1 MFTLQWNPRGLRTG
15 TAGTMTSTDSVG
27 PAKAE
32 RYREI
37 ANSVRALIPSMR
49 NPEVRDQLDVLA
61 LEYEKLAHCLEAL
74 SQSLRTPSSSADA
87 ARAP

>member
-1 MFTLQWNPRGLRTG
+1 
-15 TAGTMTSTDSVG
+15 
-27 PAKAE
+27 
-32 RYREI
+32 
-37 ANSVRALIPSMR
+37 MR

-74 SQSLRTPSSSADA
+74 SESLPTPSGDP

>member
-1 MFTLQWNPRGLRTG
+1 
-15 TAGTMTSTDSVG
+15 MTTSDSVG

-49 NPEVRDQLDVLA
+49 SEEVRDQLDVLA
-61 LEYEKLAHCLEAL
+61 LEYEQLARCLEAL
-74 SQSLRTPSSSADA
+74 SQSLPPS
-87 ARAP
+87 APP

>member
-1 MFTLQWNPRGLRTG
+1 M
-15 TAGTMTSTDSVG
+15 MTSTDSVG

-61 LEYEKLAHCLEAL
+61 LEYEKLALCLEAL
-74 SQSLRTPSSSADA
+74 SESLGPPRLGVQAEIA
-87 ARAP
+87 AASPPNNAAPAP

>member
-1 MFTLQWNPRGLRTG
+1 M
-15 TAGTMTSTDSVG
+15 MTSTDSVG

-74 SQSLRTPSSSADA
+74 SESLPTPSADA
-87 ARAP
+87 TRAP

>member
-1 MFTLQWNPRGLRTG
+1 
-15 TAGTMTSTDSVG
+15 MTSTDSVG

-61 LEYEKLAHCLEAL
+61 FC
-74 SQSLRTPSSSADA
+74 
-87 ARAP
+87 ARHDDESPGFLLVFPR

>member
-1 MFTLQWNPRGLRTG
+1 
-15 TAGTMTSTDSVG
+15 MTSTDSVG

-61 LEYEKLAHCLEAL
+61 LEYEQLARCLEAL
-74 SQSLRTPSSSADA
+74 SQSLRTPSADEG
-87 ARAP
+87 RAP